1 VLLCRIDLDDVE
13 DHLRDGADEEEDEPP
28 PQDQEDFVVHDVQPE
43 DTQGADALLTSTGS
57 VSK

>member
-1 VLLCRIDLDDVE
+1 LDDVE

-43 DTQGADALLTSTGS
+43 DAQGADALLTSTGS